1 PMLNRLCYVEHQE
14 FGVCFGLY
22 FNRRLVFDRRAV
34 ALPHFGAIERDD
46 AAGQLQPYA
55 ATRLNLII
63 RALTGSEIGDEKACF
78 LVQAYCATP
87 ARGSSNEP
95 HSPPPLVDRKSLL
108 LVARG

>member
-1 PMLNRLCYVEHQE
+1 MLKGLCCVEYQE

-55 ATRLNLII
+55 ATRLSLVIGV
-63 RALTGSEIGDEKACF
+63 LTGSEIGDEKARV
-78 LVQAYCATP
+78 LMQADRAIPAIGAATSRIRP
-87 ARGSSNEP
+87 A
-95 HSPPPLVDRKSLL
+95 
-108 LVARG
+108 ARR